1 MDDIKVFAK
10 NEKELKSFIQTI
22 RNFSEDIGM
31 KFVIEKYYIVFII
44 EKNSKEKQR
53 KELNSSIR
61 NKLDFLV

>member
-31 KFVIEKYYIVFII
+31 KFVYNWKKLNRETMERIELFNQ
-44 EKNSKEKQR
+44 E
-53 KELNSSIR
+53 
-61 NKLDFLV
+61 